1 MSTRILMLHQ
11 SRPEHFERSPR
22 GPSSDIKARPAE
34 SRPVVL
40 RPGPHRRGRR
50 GEREPGKQ
58 VLFGDDMKKVDKSY
72 YKAQK
77 LLLTKADHK
86 AIYDQVEKRT
96 AEERKYSEQLSIHQP
111 EIVVGLRAH
120 TVWEKM
126 NVTLSCIIQGAPTPQ
141 VKWYKDGI
149 LIKPEDVPGKYTIE
163 NKVGLQILEISRCSP
178 KDSGEYSAIATN
190 PHGEAS
196 SYATVLVNKYEGS
209 DAGSDSVG
217 LKASPIV
224 PAIDIIDGFGASFG
238 KEGGSLTLSCTFSSA
253 LTGHLGE
260 ICWLHDGIPVKE
272 SNLVKIKTSEYSTT
286 LTLTH
291 IYKEDEGLYSMCL
304 LTGAD
309 YKEHSGY
316 VFVRDA
322 SAAVPGAAGSPL
334 DVECQDVNKDYVLVT
349 WNPPSAEGRSPVIG
363 YFIDRKEVGS
373 DEWLTCNETPEKL
386 CKFPVLGLLE
396 NRTYQFRV
404 RAVNSAGISRPSR
417 VSEPVTTVDTLAATR
432 IMHIQTD
439 RGEIVITKD
448 ELEGDVLIPLPPTNL
463 RVSEVGQTYAALCWN
478 EPSPRGREPL
488 TYCVEKSVA
497 GSNSWQRAS
506 MDITVSCPRFAVTG
520 LDETTSYCFRVRAVN
535 KYGIS
540 EPSQPSEVIQFGQT
554 PAPPSPPHSVVPV
567 RDTKTSVDVLWKGPE
582 DESELMG
589 FYVYACQ
596 VGTNNWEI
604 CNSKPVKS
612 NSFKVHGLIPG
623 KEYVFRV
630 KSIGKAGLSDYSVE
644 STPIIVNNSI
654 FLPSAPYDLTQ
665 LSSGR
670 TEMIIAWKEPKFPIG
685 PEILGYFLD
694 CCNAALAEWHEV
706 NIKPIKTRF
715 YKVKNLREGCFYEF
729 RAFAMNWAGV
739 GPPSAVSD
747 QFKCEQWTM
756 PQPGPP
762 FDVMFFEVRSNSL
775 LLKWQ
780 PPLYTGKDRVTGY
793 LIEMCETD
801 GGEWT
806 LLNKKPTPD
815 THMRISQLVEGK
827 TYVFRVSAL
836 NSTGA
841 GVPSMPSDPVCAETR
856 PGTTEIETG
865 VDDDG
870 NIFLVFQSPEID
882 DASKFLWSKD
892 DQEIETPDRVQIET
906 SEDRLPLSHLSLSH
920 LSCLSHLSLPLSFS
934 LSFSLS
940 LYLSPLSLSLHLSLL
955 FLSIFLCLFL
965 SFSSSL
971 SPFSPLFPLPLSP
984 ILSLP
989 LAPPLPPSLSPPHLS
1004 PHSRS
1009 KLILLDPSAQ
1019 DLGMY
1024 SVVVT
1029 GTDGASSSHKL
1040 TDEELQKL
1048 KELSHR
1054 KKHPL
1059 INVKTDW
1066 VVEPLEKGA
1075 VRLWLQVES
1084 LTPAAQLRFIFNEKE
1099 VSSTPT
1105 HKINFDKASGL
1116 IEMIIQNFTEQDQG
1130 SYTAQLRDGKATGQ
1144 FTLVLIEDK
1153 FRQILSHC
1161 DFQRNEWK
1169 RKQGPY
1175 FEKFLEWKVTEDCNI
1190 LFTCKVM
1197 NTKTQTGIQWSKD
1210 GKPLTGSTYD
1220 PKTGISSLS
1229 ISQITQ
1235 NTQGVYK
1242 VTVADDRGEDS
1253 SVLEMRNQVFDNV
1266 LREVCRIS
1274 SNSASELK
1282 IQPTAEGIKIY
1293 SLLKWNVDCLKK
1305 SWYLNNKSL
1314 ESQDRRRIG
1323 SDNHQVWLQIY
1334 NPNEADKGQ
1343 YTLELFDGKQK
1354 HVRELNLSQKV
1365 LNEAISEYQTLKQ
1378 AAFAEKNP
1386 VLVL

>member
-1 MSTRILMLHQ
+1 MATRFLLLHQ
-11 SRPEHFERSPR
+11 GRPERFERSPR
-22 GPSSDIKARPAE
+22 GTSSGVKARPAE
-34 SRPVVL
+34 TRPVVL
-40 RPGPHRRGRR
+40 RPEQRRRGRR
-50 GEREPGKQ
+50 GEKEPGKQ

-86 AIYDQVEKRT
+86 ALHGQVEKRM
-96 AEERKYSEQLSIHQP
+96 AEERKYSEELSIHRP

-126 NVTLSCIIQGAPTPQ
+126 NVTLSCIVQGAPTPQ
-141 VKWYKDGI
+141 VQWYKDGI

-190 PHGEAS
+190 PHGEAM
-196 SYATVLVNKYEGS
+196 SYATVLVNKHEGS

-217 LKASPIV
+217 LEASPTVPVFDIV
-224 PAIDIIDGFGASFG
+224 DGFGASFG
-238 KEGGSLTLSCTFSSA
+238 KEGGSLTLSCIFSSA
-253 LTGHLGE
+253 LMGHLRE

-304 LTGAD
+304 LTGAG

-349 WNPPSAEGRSPVIG
+349 WEPPSAEGRSPVTG

-417 VSEPVTTVDTLAATR
+417 VSEPVTTVDTSAATR
-432 IMHIQTD
+432 IMYIQTD
-439 RGEIVITKD
+439 RGEVVITKD
-448 ELEGDVLIPLPPTNL
+448 ELEGDVRIPLPPTNL
-463 RVSEVGQTYAALCWN
+463 QVSEVGQTYAALCWK

-506 MDITVSCPRFAVTG
+506 LDITVSCPRFAVTD
-520 LDETTSYCFRVRAVN
+520 LDKTTSYCFRVRAVN

-540 EPSQPSEVIQFGQT
+540 EPSRPSAVIRFGQT
-554 PAPPSPPHSVVPV
+554 PAPPSPPHSIVPV
-567 RDTKTSVDVLWKGPE
+567 RDTKTSVAVLWEGPE

-604 CNSKPVKS
+604 CNNKPVKS
-612 NSFKVHGLIPG
+612 KSFKVHGLIPG

-630 KSIGKAGLSDYSVE
+630 KSISPAGLSDYSVE
-644 STPIIVNNSI
+644 STPIIVNNPI
-654 FLPSAPYDLTQ
+654 FLPSAPYGLTQ

-670 TEMIIAWKEPKFPIG
+670 TEMVIAWKEPKFPIG
-685 PEILGYFLD
+685 PEVLGYFLD
-694 CCNAALAEWHEV
+694 YCNAALADWHEV

-747 QFKCEQWTM
+747 QFKCELWTM

-780 PPLYTGKDRVTGY
+780 PPLYTGKDCVTGY
-793 LIEMCETD
+793 LVEMCETD
-801 GGEWT
+801 GEEWT
-806 LLNKKPTPD
+806 LLSKMPTPH

-836 NSTGA
+836 NSMGA
-841 GVPSMPSDPVCAETR
+841 GAPSLPSDPVRAETR
-856 PGTTEIETG
+856 PGTTEMKTG

-870 NIFLVFQSPEID
+870 NIFLVFQNPEIA
-882 DASKFLWSKD
+882 DASKFIWSKD
-892 DQEIETPDRVQIET
+892 YQEIETPERVQIET
-906 SEDRLPLSHLSLSH
+906 SEDK
-920 LSCLSHLSLPLSFS
+920 
-934 LSFSLS
+934 
-940 LYLSPLSLSLHLSLL
+940 
-955 FLSIFLCLFL
+955 
-965 SFSSSL
+965 
-971 SPFSPLFPLPLSP
+971 
-984 ILSLP
+984 
-989 LAPPLPPSLSPPHLS
+989 
-1004 PHSRS
+1004 S

-1019 DLGMY
+1019 DLGTY

-1029 GTDGASSSHKL
+1029 GTDGASSSHTL

-1066 VVEPLEKGA
+1066 VVEPLEKGT

-1116 IEMIIQNFTEQDQG
+1116 IEMIIQNFTEKDQG

-1153 FRQILSHC
+1153 FREILSHC
-1161 DFQRNEWK
+1161 DFQRYEWK

-1175 FEKFLEWKVTEDCNI
+1175 FEKFLEWKVTEDCSI
-1190 LFTCKVM
+1190 LFTCKVT

-1220 PKTGISSLS
+1220 PKTGLSSLS

-1235 NTQGVYK
+1235 NNEGVYK

-1253 SVLEMRNQVFDNV
+1253 SVLEMRDQVLDNV

-1274 SNSASELK
+1274 ANSASELK

-1293 SLLKWNVDCLKK
+1293 SLLTWNADCLKK

-1323 SDNHQVWLQIY
+1323 SDDHQVWLQIY
-1334 NPNEADKGQ
+1334 NPTEADKGK

-1354 HVRELNLSQKV
+1354 HIRELNVTQKV
-1365 LNEAISEYQTLKQ
+1365 LNEAITEYQTLKQ
-1378 AAFAEKNP
+1378 AAFAEKNRAKVSHGLP
-1386 VLVL
+1386 DVVNVMENKTLYLSCTISGDPIPEVTWLKNDKEVVSGEHCQISVQKTAVTFSIQQVTSQDSGRYCLLVRNKHGSETAAVTVGVYKCGGEAEKK